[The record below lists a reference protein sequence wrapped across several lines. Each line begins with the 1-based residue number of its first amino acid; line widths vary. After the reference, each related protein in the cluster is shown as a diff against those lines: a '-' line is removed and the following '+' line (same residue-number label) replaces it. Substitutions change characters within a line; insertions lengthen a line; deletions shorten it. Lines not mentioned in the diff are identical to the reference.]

1 MQVKPTRRVHS
12 SLAGHAFSVELEM
25 EVAHLANAFARQES
39 ESGQT
44 DSLQMSVGVD
54 QSQVDSALQG
64 VASGSVHQ
72 RHGEV
77 HTWLACQP
85 RHVQRLAP
93 VSSGGRE
100 TAVATVIFD
109 QAEGLDGSLRARP
122 GNEVISTWAAS
133 RGILPI
139 HASGIAI
146 GGRALLLL
154 GQGGSGK
161 TTTALALAERGW
173 DLLAD
178 DLCFIFR
185 DGPHTKVAS
194 LYATAIVTQNSL
206 PRLKASQWEDLGNTH
221 HGKSARRLP
230 SSINMVSEAEL
241 AGVVWV
247 SPNVGELYMPVA
259 LSRRQALVPWQAAF
273 APALQAHGP
282 SANWVNHLAG
292 LSRSA
297 PAWNMRLGWDLDQ
310 IDTTLRYLV
319 RRTSQRD
326 ASQESVSSHG

>member
-1 MQVKPTRRVHS
+1 MQVKPTTRVHS
-12 SLAGHAFSVELEM
+12 SLAGHAFSVELEP
-25 EVAHLANAFARQES
+25 EVAHLANAFARQEA
-39 ESGQT
+39 EGGQT
-44 DSLQMSVGVD
+44 AGLQMFFVVD
-54 QSQVDSALQG
+54 RCQVDNALQG
-64 VASGSVHQ
+64 VVSGSVHQ
-72 RHGEV
+72 RHGNA
-77 HTWLACQP
+77 HTWLASQP

-93 VSSGGRE
+93 VSLGGRE

-122 GNEVISTWAAS
+122 GNEVIAAWAAS
-133 RGILPI
+133 RGITPI

-154 GQGGSGK
+154 GEGGSGK

-178 DLCFIFR
+178 DLCFIYR
-185 DGPHTKVAS
+185 DGPQTKVAS

-206 PRLKASQWEDLGNTH
+206 PRLQAGQWEDLGNTH

-230 SSINMVSEAEL
+230 PSINMVSKAEL

-247 SPNVGELYMPVA
+247 SPNVGELYKPVA
-259 LSRRQALVPWQAAF
+259 LNRRQALVPWQAAF

-310 IDTTLRYLV
+310 IDTTLRDLIS
-319 RRTSQRD
+319 RTSLRD
-326 ASQESVSSHG
+326 AF

>member
-1 MQVKPTRRVHS
+1 MQIKPTTRVYS
-12 SLAGHAFSVELEM
+12 SLAGHAFCIDLEL
-25 EVAHLANAFARQES
+25 EVAHLANAFARQEAA
-39 ESGQT
+39 ESQAS
-44 DSLQMSVGVD
+44 SLQMSLEVD
-54 QSQVDSALQG
+54 RRQVDSALQG
-64 VASGSVHQ
+64 IASGSIHQ
-72 RHGEV
+72 RYGDAHM
-77 HTWLACQP
+77 WLASQS

-93 VSSGGRE
+93 VSSGGID
-100 TAVATVIFD
+100 TAVATVTFD

-122 GNEVISTWAAS
+122 GNEVISAWAAS
-133 RGILPI
+133 RGIIPI

-154 GQGGSGK
+154 GEGGSGK

-178 DLCFIFR
+178 DLCFIYR
-185 DGPHTKVAS
+185 DGPQTKVAS

-206 PRLKASQWEDLGNTH
+206 PRLQAGQWEDLGKTH

-230 SSINMVSEAEL
+230 PSINLVSEAEL

-247 SPNVGELYMPVA
+247 SATMGELYKPVA

-282 SANWVNHLAG
+282 SANWVHQLAG

-297 PAWNMRLGWDLDQ
+297 PAWHMRLGWDLDQ
-310 IDTTLRYLV
+310 IETTLRDLIS
-319 RRTSQRD
+319 RTSLCD
-326 ASQESVSSHG
+326 VPHE